1 MITVKSRQ
9 RADALQ
15 RIVQKMRIHLGHQ
28 RIVLGPFLLHTCIGK
43 SLNRYVQLIDQF
55 IKGVLQIPHFIVR
68 RNLHLGQRIRTRTV
82 YLPDLS
88 NHRIDVLRLGPC
100 QPSGEEH
107 GQSQRKQSI
116 QNELR
121 DHITHSFHQLS
132 LRFEHNNGP
141 SVSHFCPRA
150 DQIFSPADLSRP
162 LLQNRTVFLCLLPE
176 RLRAGEQLTVLINYE
191 FTFVCRSDTLIH
203 ILQIL
208 TVQLQNKC
216 PQIIGSIGIDDI
228 LDHIDR
234 IRLIRK

>member
-1 MITVKSRQ
+1 MKSCQ
-9 RADALQ
+9 GADALQ

-28 RIVLGPFLLHTCIGK
+28 RIVLGPLLRHTCIGK
-43 SLNRYVQLIDQF
+43 SLNRHVQLINQF
-55 IKGVLQIPHFIVR
+55 IKGILQIPHFIVR

-141 SVSHFCPRA
+141 SVSHFFPRA
-150 DQIFSPADLSRP
+150 DQISAPA
-162 LLQNRTVFLCLLPE
+162 
-176 RLRAGEQLTVLINYE
+176 
-191 FTFVCRSDTLIH
+191 
-203 ILQIL
+203 
-208 TVQLQNKC
+208 
-216 PQIIGSIGIDDI
+216 
-228 LDHIDR
+228 
-234 IRLIRK
+234 

>member
-28 RIVLGPFLLHTCIGK
+28 RIVLRPFLLHTCIGK
-43 SLNRYVQLIDQF
+43 SLNRYVQLIDQL

-88 NHRIDVLRLGPC
+88 DHRIDILRLGPC

-107 GQSQRKQSI
+107 GQSQRQQSI
-116 QNELR
+116 QNELW
-121 DHITHSFHQLS
+121 DHITHSLHQLS

-162 LLQNRTVFLCLLPE
+162 LLQNRTVFLRLLPE
-176 RLRAGEQLTVLINYE
+176 
-191 FTFVCRSDTLIH
+191 
-203 ILQIL
+203 
-208 TVQLQNKC
+208 
-216 PQIIGSIGIDDI
+216 
-228 LDHIDR
+228 
-234 IRLIRK
+234 